1 MSRIVFLIGRRVR
14 RVRARI
20 RAAQERARLARSV
33 VSRPVGPVAPEPAV
47 DGTLFVLAHQDDD
60 LLFAFTRLAGELAAG
75 RPVTTVYLTAGDD
88 DDDEWYWRAREAGVR
103 AAYSHLARTDDR
115 WIETTEAFS
124 DQPVTLARLEARPDV
139 TLVFMR
145 LPDGGVEGSGGE
157 RSGGQSLR
165 KLWEGRIATI
175 STVDGTA
182 TYSLASLHAVLRA
195 IADRI
200 APAAVVTLDHEGDFV
215 DGDHSDHHVAGYL
228 AERLHEGL
236 DDGPSLTG
244 YLGYPIAER
253 PANLTAEQI
262 AAKEAA
268 FFLYALS
275 DYKTCASTAACSA
288 RPEGA
293 WLAREYTAR

>member
-1 MSRIVFLIGRRVR
+1 VTRVVFLIGRRVG

-20 RAAQERARLARSV
+20 RAAQERARLARTTV
-33 VSRPVGPVAPEPAV
+33 TRPVGAVVPEPAA

-60 LLFAFTRLAGELAAG
+60 LLFASTRLAGDLEAG

-103 AAYSHLARTDDR
+103 AAYAHLAGTADR
-115 WIETTEAFS
+115 WIETTEVFA
-124 DQPVTLARLEARPDV
+124 DQPLTRVRLEGRPEV
-139 TLVFMR
+139 TLVFVR
-145 LPDGGVEGSGGE
+145 LPDGGVEGSGGD

-182 TYSLASLHAVLRA
+182 THSLASLHAVLRT
-195 IADRI
+195 IAERVS
-200 APAAVVTLDHEGDFV
+200 PSAVVTLDHTGAFG

-236 DDGPSLTG
+236 EGDTSLTG

-253 PANLTAEQI
+253 PANLTAAQI

-275 DYKTCASTAACSA
+275 DYKTCSATAACSV
-288 RPEGA
+288 RPEGP
-293 WLAREYTAR
+293 WLAREYTSP